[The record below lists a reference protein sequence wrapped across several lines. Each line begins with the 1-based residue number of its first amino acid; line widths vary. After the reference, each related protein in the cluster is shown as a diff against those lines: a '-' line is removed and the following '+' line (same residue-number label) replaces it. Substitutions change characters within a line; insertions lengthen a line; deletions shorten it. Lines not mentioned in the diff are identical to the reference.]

1 MKKKYKL
8 KKNYFYLPNQYW
20 VHKNHKVVLEALVKT
35 IKHGKKDVFIYS
47 SGSKEDYRDPQ
58 NFQNLFKYVKNNN
71 IKNNYIYLGL
81 IPFIDVMSLIFY
93 SAAVINPSLFEGWSS
108 TVEQAKMYNKKIVLS
123 NINVHREQNPKYA
136 FFFNSQ
142 DSNKLSNIFQSINSI
157 QNKKK
162 KPIYKLSRIR
172 KKNDNYIK
180 NYINL
185 ILKIR

>member
-1 MKKKYKL
+1 
-8 KKNYFYLPNQYW
+8 
-20 VHKNHKVVLEALVKT
+20 
-35 IKHGKKDVFIYS
+35 
-47 SGSKEDYRDPQ
+47 
-58 NFQNLFKYVKNNN
+58 
-71 IKNNYIYLGL
+71 
-81 IPFIDVMSLIFY
+81 MSLIFY
-93 SAAVINPSLFEGWSS
+93 STAVINPSLFEGWSS

-136 FFFNSQ
+136 FFFNSH

-185 ILKIR
+185 ILKVR